1 MGDSRKGCYVSVLT
15 GVCIAFI
22 AVGVGLIVQYVNY
35 RTSECVCPETSKSSK
50 QSDGIGMLRP
60 NAKVSHDY
68 KLFYFDCRGRG
79 EIARMIFAYAGHPFV
94 DKRIDYDEEWPSI
107 KYDFPQYVLP
117 VLEIDG
123 SKNITQSMAIAR
135 HLSREFDIYGKT
147 PTEQTVIDEITET
160 VADIYNFALE
170 FQVAPTSQERA
181 QKKAEFYKVDC
192 PKFLMFLENL
202 VAETGQNG
210 FAVGDSFTVADLMLF
225 VYIEHTE
232 AHFTPP
238 DAPMLKNYSLLDRN
252 RKLVSSISRIPEY
265 LQKRPEQDL

>member
-107 KYDFPQYVLP
+107 KYD
-117 VLEIDG
+117 
-123 SKNITQSMAIAR
+123 
-135 HLSREFDIYGKT
+135 IYGKT
-147 PTEQTVIDEITET
+147 PTEQT
-160 VADIYNFALE
+160 
-170 FQVAPTSQERA
+170 A

-210 FAVGDSFTVADLMLF
+210 FAVGDSDTG
-225 VYIEHTE
+225 
-232 AHFTPP
+232 
-238 DAPMLKNYSLLDRN
+238 
-252 RKLVSSISRIPEY
+252 IPSEKTGTRSVVI
-265 LQKRPEQDL
+265 QV

>member
-1 MGDSRKGCYVSVLT
+1 QGCFVSVPKRED

-107 KYDFPQYVLP
+107 KYD
-117 VLEIDG
+117 
-123 SKNITQSMAIAR
+123 
-135 HLSREFDIYGKT
+135 IYGKT
-147 PTEQTVIDEITET
+147 PTEQTT
-160 VADIYNFALE
+160 
-170 FQVAPTSQERA
+170 

-225 VYIEHTE
+225 VYIEHAE

-252 RKLVSSISRIPEY
+252 RKLVSSIPRIQEY

>member
-123 SKNITQSMAIAR
+123 SKNITQNIN
-135 HLSREFDIYGKT
+135 GKT

-170 FQVAPTSQERA
+170 FQVAPTSQERV

-238 DAPMLKNYSLLDRN
+238 EAPLLKNYSLLDRN
-252 RKLVSSISRIPEY
+252 RELVSSIPRIQEY
-265 LQKRPEQDL
+265 LQKRPEQDM